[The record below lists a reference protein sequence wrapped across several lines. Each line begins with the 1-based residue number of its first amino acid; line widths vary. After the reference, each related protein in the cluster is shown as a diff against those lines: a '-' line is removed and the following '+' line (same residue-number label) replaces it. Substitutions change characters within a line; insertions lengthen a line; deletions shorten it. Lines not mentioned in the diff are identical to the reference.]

1 MSNFYLTD
9 CFATRLNIISIRRH
23 KRQRRARIPRSLNRP
38 WQLYTRQERRGDTK
52 QRLLSDEES
61 KRDTQELRLDPE
73 HIVAALAHFYKTS
86 ETLAVEDGINASAK
100 YEKSTFESEEQK
112 RDRVQR

>member
-1 MSNFYLTD
+1 MSNFYSTVCL
-9 CFATRLNIISIRRH
+9 ATRLNIIRRKRH
-23 KRQRRARIPRSLNRP
+23 QRQRRARIPRSLNRP
-38 WQLYTRQERRGDTK
+38 WQLCTRQERRGDTK

-61 KRDTQELRLDPE
+61 KRDLTELRLDPE
-73 HIVAALAHFYKTS
+73 HIVAAFAHFYKTF

-112 RDRVQR
+112 RDRVKR

>member
-1 MSNFYLTD
+1 
-9 CFATRLNIISIRRH
+9 
-23 KRQRRARIPRSLNRP
+23 
-38 WQLYTRQERRGDTK
+38 
-52 QRLLSDEES
+52 
-61 KRDTQELRLDPE
+61 LRLDPE
-73 HIVAALAHFYKTS
+73 HIVAALAHFYKTF